1 MGHIQ
6 ASKRQQNKDFTAKD
20 MHLYTKSWSFT
31 LPKLCFYNTKHT
43 YP

>member
-6 ASKRQQNKDFTAKD
+6 ALKRQQNKDFTVKD
-20 MHLYTKSWSFT
+20 MHLYFRNWSFT

-43 YP
+43 YS